1 MKTRPA
7 LSAPLLVLALACPA
21 ALAAPAGAA
30 TPAGPAPSASPDCV
44 APDCPH
50 MDRMK
55 QPGGGMKAGM
65 PRHEGMPMGH
75 GMAIHNPDNLK
86 WGDGPAAL
94 PKGVR
99 LAVLAGDPGQAGPFV
114 IRLKMPPGYKVPP
127 HWHSKD
133 ENVTLISGMLA
144 LGMGDKADEKA
155 AQVLRPG
162 GFHSIAAGVHH
173 FAMSRSGAVVQI
185 HGEGPFDI
193 QFVNPADDPRPPK
206 P

>member
-1 MKTRPA
+1 MNTRPA
-7 LSAPLLVLALACPA
+7 LSLTLLALALASPT
-21 ALAAPAGAA
+21 ALAAPAA
-30 TPAGPAPSASPDCV
+30 DCMP
-44 APDCPH
+44 PDCPH
-50 MDRMK
+50 ADRMK
-55 QPGGGMKAGM
+55 PMGDMKTGMPGSGGMG
-65 PRHEGMPMGH
+65 MGH
-75 GMAIHNPDNLK
+75 GMAVHNPDKLK
-86 WGDGPAAL
+86 WGDGPAGL